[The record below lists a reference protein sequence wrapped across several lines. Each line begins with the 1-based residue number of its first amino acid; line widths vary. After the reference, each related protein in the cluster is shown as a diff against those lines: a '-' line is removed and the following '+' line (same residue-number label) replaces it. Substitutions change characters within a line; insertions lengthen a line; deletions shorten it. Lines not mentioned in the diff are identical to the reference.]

1 MECMHPPYEAK
12 LSRPLQESPH
22 RQTPSDKLPITSSA
36 LPEEEQSTF
45 PSLNSTFDRPVVHDP
60 YSYTPTPTRG
70 PHHFPHH
77 SMHMQHPPLNDQALA
92 MKVLEQIWSSL
103 SLEQANEET
112 MSNVCIPVHPRVAM
126 AWNQTIQT
134 PNLPLRLESPPQN
147 QTRRMNRGHIQVQW
161 VVHPYQAQVGHRVA

>member
-1 MECMHPPYEAK
+1 
-12 LSRPLQESPH
+12 
-22 RQTPSDKLPITSSA
+22 
-36 LPEEEQSTF
+36 
-45 PSLNSTFDRPVVHDP
+45 
-60 YSYTPTPTRG
+60 
-70 PHHFPHH
+70 
-77 SMHMQHPPLNDQALA
+77 MHMQHPPLNDQALA

-112 MSNVCIPVHPRVAM
+112 MSNVCIPVHLRVAM

-161 VVHPYQAQVGHRVA
+161 VVHPYQAQVGDRVA